1 MILVEK
7 KLTCSAVGSRESRK
21 ALANIVVSVNL
32 TNSTVQTWV
41 CTAWIGGYLDLAVCA
56 RPRTWTSA
64 LVAVIGQCLTSTA
77 IQAGAVGT
85 TANI

>member
-21 ALANIVVSVNL
+21 ALANKTVPVNL

-41 CTAWIGGYLDLAVCA
+41 CTAWIGGYLDLAVCT
-56 RPRTWTSA
+56 RPRAWTSA
-64 LVAVIGQCLTSTA
+64 LVAVIGQCLASTA
-77 IQAGAVGT
+77 IQAGAVDT